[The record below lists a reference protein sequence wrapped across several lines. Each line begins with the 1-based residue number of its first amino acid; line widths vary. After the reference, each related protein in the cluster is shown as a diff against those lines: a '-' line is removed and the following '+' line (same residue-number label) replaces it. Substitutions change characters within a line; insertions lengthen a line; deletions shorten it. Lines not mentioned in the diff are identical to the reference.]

1 MRKLH
6 TLTLVLAA
14 CLLPVLFACEREE
27 PSIAL
32 DNTSLELPETGGSL
46 TLSVTTNYDWTAS
59 TSDPWLRVSPTS
71 GKKGQ
76 FTLTIQ
82 ADANDKSTLRKATL
96 TVNCRDLDRRL
107 SVTQLPKM
115 DQQLQVSY
123 TTSHITVPLL
133 VGSSLAGKIN
143 WGDGVEE
150 TYKAGLT
157 HDYSTAGNHAIA
169 IKCAGA
175 VTLTIES
182 LDGVTSVDLQQF

>member
-1 MRKLH
+1 MEKLIEILS
-6 TLTLVLAA
+6 TSGLRLLGGIAELVLGFVAVHYIMK
-14 CLLPVLFACEREE
+14 LVEKSKGFAKLE
-27 PSIAL
+27 P
-32 DNTSLELPETGGSL
+32 
-46 TLSVTTNYDWTAS
+46 
-59 TSDPWLRVSPTS
+59 
-71 GKKGQ
+71 
-76 FTLTIQ
+76 
-82 ADANDKSTLRKATL
+82 TLRKATL

-123 TTSHITVPLL
+123 TTSQITVPLL
-133 VGSSLAGKIN
+133 VGSTLAGKIN

-157 HDYSTAGNHAIA
+157 HDYSTAGNHTMV

-175 VTLTIES
+175 ITMTIES

>member
-32 DNTSLELPETGGSL
+32 DNTSLVLPENGGSV
-46 TLSVTTNYDWTAS
+46 TLNVTTNYDWTATS
-59 TSDPWLRVSPTS
+59 SDPWLQVSPTS

-82 ADANDKSTLRKATL
+82 ADANDKPTLRKATL

-115 DQQLQVSY
+115 DQQMQ
-123 TTSHITVPLL
+123 ITHSNDAMTALL
-133 VGSSLAGKIN
+133 VGSTLAGKIN

-157 HDYSTAGNHAIA
+157 HDYSTAGNHTMV

-175 VTLTIES
+175 ITMTIES